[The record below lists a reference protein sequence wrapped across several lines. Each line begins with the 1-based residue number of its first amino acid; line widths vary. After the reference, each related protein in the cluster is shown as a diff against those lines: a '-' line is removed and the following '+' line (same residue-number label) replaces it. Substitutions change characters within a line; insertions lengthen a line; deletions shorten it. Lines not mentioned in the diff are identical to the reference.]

1 MTLDEL
7 LQHQQSRLQLL
18 LDLTGQELE
27 LIIRRQALELPAL
40 AQRKESLLAEIQ
52 HSDRQ
57 IACHPESPRLSADL
71 AEQVA
76 ELRQLLQHCQ
86 DKTRVTEQLL
96 EQTLASNRRLAN
108 AMSQLHERQSMTY
121 DHKGHTRGINKG
133 TGFKV

>member
-57 IACHPESPRLSADL
+57 IASHPESPRLSADL

-121 DHKGHTRGINKG
+121 DHKGHTKGINKG